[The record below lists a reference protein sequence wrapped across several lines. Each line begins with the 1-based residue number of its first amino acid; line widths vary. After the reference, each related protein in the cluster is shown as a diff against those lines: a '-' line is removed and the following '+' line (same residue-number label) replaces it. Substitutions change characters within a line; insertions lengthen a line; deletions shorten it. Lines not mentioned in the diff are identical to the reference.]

1 MQTKQI
7 DHVLGKPYSVPRE
20 RSRWPSLGLALAM
33 HLGLLFFL
41 WVGVHWQ
48 NTEPVAVE
56 AEVWDLKVQTA
67 APPPDVATEP
77 EPTPAPPPEP
87 QVEQPAPPPPPP
99 VAAPEPKVDLREA
112 EIALERKKAK
122 LKEEKEKA
130 AAEERRKQE
139 LKEREEEKRELEK
152 QKQKEKD
159 KAEKLEKEKADK
171 LAKAKEAKEKAA
183 EEKAEKEL
191 SDKKAAAEKAAKAK
205 KAAAENAAAAKIRAD
220 DMKRMMAQAGN
231 GTTGTAEKATAP
243 RKDSGYV
250 AALTSKIKGNLAYS
264 GSTDVPGNPRAVFK
278 IEQLPTG
285 EIISVRKIKSSGLP
299 AYDSAVENAINKS
312 SPLPK
317 KKDGTVEREIELI
330 FEMKDLPK

>member
-67 APPPDVATEP
+67 APPPEVATEP
-77 EPTPAPPPEP
+77 EPTPAPPPQP

-122 LKEEKEKA
+122 LKEEKDKA

-159 KAEKLEKEKADK
+159 KAAKLEKEKADK
-171 LAKAKEAKEKAA
+171 LEKAKEAKEKAA

-191 SDKKAAAEKAAKAK
+191 ADKKAAAEKAAKAK
-205 KAAAENAAAAKIRAD
+205 KAAEEKKAADKARAAEMSRITGAAGA
-220 DMKRMMAQAGN
+220 
-231 GTTGTAEKATAP
+231 GTTGTAAKATAP